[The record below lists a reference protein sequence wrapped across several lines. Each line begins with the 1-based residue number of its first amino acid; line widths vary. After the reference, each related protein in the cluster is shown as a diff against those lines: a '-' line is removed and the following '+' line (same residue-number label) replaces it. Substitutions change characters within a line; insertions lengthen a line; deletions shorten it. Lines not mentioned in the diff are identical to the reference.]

1 MSAPTIVVRR
11 GTSGRIGGWKSGTYI
26 EYVIQK
32 PYLLIDSS
40 GTLGYEVAARFHTR
54 AEAERHAKRMY
65 GQFESVDEFRIFVD
79 ARNYGVPPVKEIDH
93 YVNAE
98 AKR

>member
-1 MSAPTIVVRR
+1 MSAIVVRR

-26 EYVIQK
+26 EYIIQK

-54 AEAERHAKRMY
+54 AEAERHARKMY
-65 GQFESVDEFRIFVD
+65 GSFEHVDTFRISVD
-79 ARNYGVPPVKEIDH
+79 ARNYGNNRVKEIDH
-93 YVNAE
+93 AS
-98 AKR
+98 AQKTR